1 MKWTDV
7 IGGLVCGTFF
17 LAMAGVIAFRL
28 LFVG

>member
-28 LFVG
+28 LFIG